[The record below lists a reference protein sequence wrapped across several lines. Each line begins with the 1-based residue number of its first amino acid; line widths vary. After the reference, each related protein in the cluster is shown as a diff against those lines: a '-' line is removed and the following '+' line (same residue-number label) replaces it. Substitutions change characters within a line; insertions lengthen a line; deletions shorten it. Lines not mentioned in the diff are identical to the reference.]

1 MLQQFFS
8 PDTKARLEPAEFMAH
23 LLSYQGRDPASICL
37 RPTVLL
43 PLIPALER
51 RLLRT
56 VGTPAPHPHKIQGQT
71 LYNPTDYPFS
81 LIASP
86 MGAPTAVML
95 LEQLVALGAR
105 RFLYLGFCGA
115 LETSYRIGDYFLPA
129 YAIREE
135 GTSYHYLPAEVIP
148 ASSARLNALLLR
160 QATRQRLAVRQG
172 PIWSTDAPYRETAHK
187 IQYYQNAGIHAV
199 DMEMAALFAVSHYR
213 GCEITA
219 LLIVSDECYHPT
231 WKPGFGLPQLRQACQ
246 AAVEVCIAAA
256 REIAA
261 G

>member
-1 MLQQFFS
+1 MLHHFFS
-8 PDTKARLEPAEFMAH
+8 PDTKARIEPAEFMTH
-23 LLSYQGRDPASICL
+23 LLSYQGLDPANICL

-43 PLIPALER
+43 PLIPAIER

-56 VGTPAPHPHKIQGQT
+56 VGAPAPHPYKIQRQA
-71 LYNPTDYPFS
+71 LYNPADYPFS

-86 MGAPTAVML
+86 MGAPMAVMM

-105 RFLYLGFCGA
+105 HFLYVGFCGA

-148 ASSARLNALLLR
+148 ASSARLNALLLK

-231 WKPGFGLPQLRQACQ
+231 WKPGFGVPQLRQACQ
-246 AAVEVCIAAA
+246 AAVEVCIAVAT
-256 REIAA
+256 EIAA